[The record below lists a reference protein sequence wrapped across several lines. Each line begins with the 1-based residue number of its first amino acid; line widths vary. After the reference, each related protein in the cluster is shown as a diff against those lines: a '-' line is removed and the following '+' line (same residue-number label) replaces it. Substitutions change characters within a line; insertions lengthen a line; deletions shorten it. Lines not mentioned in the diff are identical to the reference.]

1 MPTSA
6 MTALATITL
15 GSAQSTVTFSS
26 ISGAYRD
33 LMLVVNATNTASATN
48 LRMTI
53 NSDSGANYP
62 YVVMEGDGASAVS
75 ASSTALTYMLVGV
88 SQTTATMQRIQIMDY
103 SATDKHKSI
112 LSRSDYPGGATN
124 AIAAR
129 WTNTSAITNLVVF
142 PGASSFA
149 AGSTFTLYGVSA

>member
-1 MPTSA
+1 MATSA
-6 MTALATITL
+6 ITALASLTL
-15 GSAQSTVTFSS
+15 ATTQATVTFSS

-33 LMLVVNATNTASATN
+33 LYLVINNTNTASAAN
-48 LRMTI
+48 LRMTV

-62 YVVMEGDGASAVS
+62 YIVMEGDGASVVATS
-75 ASSTALTYMLVGV
+75 NTALNYLLIGV

-103 SATDKHKSI
+103 SATDKHKSVLI
-112 LSRSDYPGGATN
+112 RSDYPAGATD
-124 AIAAR
+124 AIAVR
-129 WTNTSAITNLVVF
+129 WANTAAITSLVVF